1 MTFPQKESKI
11 QRKKKYM
18 YQPRDENPKV
28 NVSSWK
34 YLKGRF
40 QVITMFKTGSLSLG
54 SNTL

>member
-1 MTFPQKESKI
+1 
-11 QRKKKYM
+11 M